1 MTEINSNAEKSSES
15 ASANGEIKTEAA
27 KLFNLL
33 GSAVSITFQEITNR
47 LPMYMDPETRYHL
60 DQLVEHD
67 VAQDRQEAV
76 KFLIAEGVKAN
87 RSLFDKIEYANTQ
100 IKSLRTQFRT
110 LDFESETS

>member
-1 MTEINSNAEKSSES
+1 MTEINSSEEKSSQS
-15 ASANGEIKTEAA
+15 VNGEIKTETV

-60 DQLVEHD
+60 DQLVEHG
-67 VAQDRQEAV
+67 VAQNRQEAV

-87 RSLFDKIEYANTQ
+87 RSLFDKIEHANTQ

-110 LDFESETS
+110 LDFESETP

>member
-1 MTEINSNAEKSSES
+1 MTEINSSEEKSLES
-15 ASANGEIKTEAA
+15 ANANDEIKTEGV

-47 LPMYMDPETRYHL
+47 LPMYMDPETRYYL
-60 DQLVEHD
+60 DQLVEHG

-87 RSLFDKIEYANTQ
+87 RSLFGKIEHANAQ
-100 IKSLRTQFRT
+100 IQSLRTQFRT
-110 LDFESETS
+110 LDFESETP

>member
-1 MTEINSNAEKSSES
+1 MTEINSSEEKSSE
-15 ASANGEIKTEAA
+15 SANGEIKTEAV

-60 DQLVEHD
+60 DQLVEQG
-67 VAQDRQEAV
+67 VAQNRQEAV
-76 KFLIAEGVKAN
+76 KFLVAEGIKAN
-87 RSLFDKIEYANTQ
+87 RSLFDKIEHANTQ

-110 LDFESETS
+110 LDLENETP